1 MQNNQKT
8 IAEHL
13 FRFIYRTK
21 IRKPLKKYFFLDT
34 KRFIL
39 QAENEKQCA
48 QALTLKGVF
57 NMRKTKSAIMGY
69 LKVISFIV
77 LIGMAEPVASLL
89 IR

>member
-1 MQNNQKT
+1 
-8 IAEHL
+8 
-13 FRFIYRTK
+13 
-21 IRKPLKKYFFLDT
+21 LDT

-48 QALTLKGVF
+48 QALTPKGVF
-57 NMRKTKSAIMGY
+57 KMRKTKSALMGY

-77 LIGMAEPVASLL
+77 LIGMAEPIASLL